1 MGVKGMIYQKD
12 QSKEGTLNV
21 QVTAIKNEELKARTV
36 HVKIIKAE
44 PVGENRIF
52 VPMVY
57 RKD

>member
-1 MGVKGMIYQKD
+1 MIYQKD